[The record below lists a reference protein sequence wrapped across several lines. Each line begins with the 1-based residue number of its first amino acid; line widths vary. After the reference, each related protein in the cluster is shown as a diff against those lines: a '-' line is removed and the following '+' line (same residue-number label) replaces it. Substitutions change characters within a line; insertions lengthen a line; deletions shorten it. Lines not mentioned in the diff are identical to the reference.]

1 MLFLILQ
8 CCRNQLS
15 ALHLTHC
22 CLLLLWLLFNPQ
34 VISSTSAAIWYVDN
48 QAGSDNHDGTSQ
60 STAVATISRAISLAG
75 TSDTLELTN
84 TGIPYRESMLF
95 RNLGGRP
102 DRSFAIE
109 GNGAVLSGLKAID
122 GSKWENV
129 KEDLYVFPLAKTPY
143 GNPFLVS
150 QGKRIPQAKSLALL
164 QTGQHYWDRN
174 GNKIYFQCAVGK
186 QPADYE
192 LEATLRVSG
201 FTLTSAS
208 YIVCRNLSAEFFS
221 NDGFNIHG
229 DCRGVR
235 LENVIARHNGDDGI
249 SIHES
254 GGLIVQHAYVH
265 DNFFGIQDVNA
276 SRSVYNGVLAERNQI
291 GVSLVG
297 GYHSLVDCQIRD
309 SIQKEIDIAGSN
321 PGHLIGAEHNPLC
334 RTILFAQNLSLF
346 GKGNL
351 AGLTI
356 RKGATAIIERSVI
369 SDSQTGLVVD
379 STSQCHMTQTAIID
393 CNTTLESTSQDVYFN
408 YNYYTPG
415 QISWQNTIFQTRQFP
430 DYVATSKE
438 DTNSNVGPLRAAP
451 DGIVEL
457 PSTKTGIQT
466 KLKHGPSG
474 PFTSTFS
481 AIKR

>member
-1 MLFLILQ
+1 M
-8 CCRNQLS
+8 QLS
-15 ALHLTHC
+15 LFHIFCKQHPAPLLKYWS
-22 CLLLLWLLFNPQ
+22 LLLVWLLINPLT
-34 VISSTSAAIWYVDN
+34 VSTTKAATWYVN
-48 QAGSDNHDGTSQ
+48 NKTGSDHDDGVSEK
-60 STAVATISRAISLAG
+60 TAVATISKAISLAG

-102 DRSFAIE
+102 DRSFVIE
-109 GNGAVLSGLKAID
+109 GNGAVLSGLKSINA
-122 GSKWENV
+122 SQWEKVAENI
-129 KEDLYVFPLAKTPY
+129 YMFPLAKTPY

-150 QGKRIPQAKSLALL
+150 QGKRIPQVKSLDLL
-164 QTGQHYWDRN
+164 QTGQHYWDRS

-186 QPADYE
+186 QPSDYE
-192 LEATLRVSG
+192 LEATLRISG

-297 GYHSLVDCQIRD
+297 GYHSLVDCQVRD

-334 RTILFAQNLSLF
+334 KTILFAQNLSLF
-346 GKGNL
+346 GNRNL
-351 AGLTI
+351 VGLNI

-369 SDSQTGLVVD
+369 SDSQTGLIVD
-379 STSQCHMTQTAIID
+379 STSHCHMTQTAIID
-393 CNTTLESTSQDVYFN
+393 CKTTLESTSQDVYFN

-415 QISWQNTIFQTRQFP
+415 QINWQNTLFQTGQFS

-438 DTNSNVGPLRAAP
+438 DTSSHVGPLKAGP

-466 KLKHGPSG
+466 KLKPGPTV

>member
-1 MLFLILQ
+1 MHS
-8 CCRNQLS
+8 S
-15 ALHLTHC
+15 ALFSLFKQPSLSIRLYS
-22 CLLLLWLLFNPQ
+22 CLLIVWLLAGSPA
-34 VISSTSAAIWYVDN
+34 ISSADAATWFVNNQTGNDN
-48 QAGSDNHDGTSQ
+48 NDGITQA
-60 STAVATISRAISLAG
+60 TAVATISKAISLAK
-75 TSDTLELTN
+75 TSDTLELAN
-84 TGIPYRESMLF
+84 TGIPYQETMLF

-102 DRSFAIE
+102 DRPFIVE
-109 GNGAVLSGLKAID
+109 GNGAVLSGLRTID
-122 GSKWENV
+122 APKWENV
-129 KEDLYVFPLAKTPY
+129 SENLYVFPLEKTPY

-150 QGKRIPQAKSLALL
+150 RGKRVPQVKRQELL
-164 QTGQHYWDRN
+164 QTGQHYWDRS
-174 GNKIYFQCAVGK
+174 GNKIYFLCAPGK

-229 DCRGVR
+229 DCRGIR

-254 GGLIVQHAYVH
+254 GGLIVQNAYVH

-309 SIQKEIDIAGSN
+309 SVQKEIDIAGSV
-321 PGHLIGAEHNPLC
+321 PRHLIGSEHNPLC
-334 RTILFAQNLSLF
+334 KTILFGQNVSLYGNGNQTGLSVR
-346 GKGNL
+346 N
-351 AGLTI
+351 
-356 RKGATAIIERSVI
+356 GATVILERSVI
-369 SDSQTGLVVD
+369 SDSQTGLTID
-379 STSQCHMTQTAIID
+379 STSFCHMTQTAIID
-393 CNTTLESTSQDVYFN
+393 CKTTLKSNSKRSYFD

-415 QISWQNTIFQTRQFP
+415 QISWQNTLFQVGQFS

-438 DTNSNVGPLRAAP
+438 DSNSHVGPLKVGP
-451 DGIVEL
+451 EGLVVL
-457 PSTKTGIQT
+457 PSGRENTTT
-466 KLKHGPSG
+466 KLKLGPSA
-474 PFTSTFS
+474 PFTSTFPDVEP
-481 AIKR
+481 